1 MKEIFIV
8 GAGGGIGA
16 ISRYCISK
24 IMSNVFNLSIPIGTL
39 TENVLGGFL
48 IGFIF
53 QLSIST
59 NSISS
64 NLKLFLTTGLLGGLT
79 TFSTFSYETVTL
91 FSEGKYILGMLNI
104 VLNVSLSLIGV
115 ALSMFI
121 CKAVV

>member
-24 IMSNVFNLSIPIGTL
+24 IMSNVFTVNFPISTL
-39 TENVLGGFL
+39 TENV
-48 IGFIF
+48 IGAFFIGLIF

-59 NSISS
+59 NSISP
-64 NLKLFLTTGLLGGLT
+64 NLKIFLTTGLLGGLT

>member
-16 ISRYCISK
+16 ISRYFISK
-24 IMSNVFNLSIPIGTL
+24 IMSNIFNLSIPIGTL